1 MRGRAV
7 AATAALVVSTL
18 AWVAPPLTAQQQCAP
33 PADKVTQAAG
43 WSLQR
48 LAPERVW
55 GFSRGE
61 STVVAVVGTGV
72 SAASPALAGAVRPGL
87 NLAGA
92 GSADNDC
99 SGRDTFI
106 AGVAAAR
113 PMPGTGFTGIA
124 PGAQILPIRVTN
136 DAAEVDP
143 GRLAAGIRQA
153 ADSGARVIAVTVG
166 TPVAAPDLRAAVTYA
181 LSRDALVVAAADA
194 DAGKDGVPYPAG
206 FPEALAVTG
215 IDEQG
220 SPTKSAVRP
229 SLVAPGKNV
238 VGIGPAGAGHLIA
251 SAGGIGVG
259 FVAGAAALVRDY
271 HRDLSPA
278 EVRHRLESTA
288 DHPSTA
294 LPDPQRG
301 FGVVNPHAAVT
312 AVLPAETGEHAM
324 PVRAPNVQLPPV
336 PVVDPL
342 PGTVA
347 LVVAIAASAA
357 ALIGPIAV
365 ALIRRARK
373 RGWRSAWNAP
383 DS

>member
-18 AWVAPPLTAQQQCAP
+18 AWVAPPLAAQQQCAP
-33 PADKVTQAAG
+33 PADKVNQAAG

-72 SAASPALAGAVRPGL
+72 SAASPALAGAVRPGQ

-136 DAAEVDP
+136 DASEVDP

-181 LSRDALVVAAADA
+181 LSHDALVVAAADA
-194 DAGKDGVPYPAG
+194 DAGQDGVPYPAG
-206 FPEALAVTG
+206 FPEALAVAG

-301 FGVVNPHAAVT
+301 FGVVNPHAAAT
-312 AVLPAETGEHAM
+312 TVLPAESGEQAM
-324 PVRAPNVQLPPV
+324 PVQAPNVQLPPI

-357 ALIGPIAV
+357 ALIGPIAA